1 MKTSVLLDTN
11 IILTKVL
18 PNATW
23 KKVIEDFFDE
33 LKGLISKNQDIEVNT
48 TGLIKWEISKI
59 IEEITSFLSEEYRT
73 IISGM
78 TELDQKAD
86 QEKLKQLQK
95 KFNIAIIAQQEE
107 KTRERNRNLLMAIEH
122 YLLKIIRDNPTK
134 VLKELLFEAFTFINN
149 FEVQLNNSVKQ
160 LLLSYKINQLQYP
173 QELQEQRK
181 IENLIN
187 QLPMDN
193 DPDKKIL
200 AFFLYYLD
208 QKHYEGFFVT
218 HDFGDFHAYA
228 PALHNQFQKLTIIRP
243 GYLSCFYQS

>member
-33 LKGLISKNQDIEVNT
+33 LKKLISKNQNIEVNT
-48 TGLIKWEISKI
+48 TGIIKYEVSKI
-59 IEEITSFLSEEYRT
+59 IKEITSFLSEEYRT
-73 IISGM
+73 IISGI
-78 TELDQKAD
+78 TGLDQIAN
-86 QEKLKQLQK
+86 QEKLKIIQK

-122 YLLKIIRDNPTK
+122 YLLKIIKNNPTK
-134 VLKELLFEAFTFINN
+134 ALKELLFEAFIFINN

-160 LLLSYKINQLQYP
+160 LLLSYKINQLPYP
-173 QELQEQRK
+173 QEKQEQLK
-181 IENLIN
+181 IENLQN
-187 QLPMDN
+187 KLPMNN

-208 QKHYEGFFVT
+208 QKHYKGLFVT

-228 PALHNQFQKLTIIRP
+228 PELHNQFQNLTIIRP
-243 GYLSCFYQS
+243 GYLTCFYHS